1 MGLAPDP
8 RSGRDS
14 PALEIQPKPMTDKI
28 SVTIPQA
35 CELTGLGRS
44 TIYRLFDESKLS
56 RVKVG
61 SRTLI
66 MVSDLRALMDSLSDT
81 ANEAA

>member
-1 MGLAPDP
+1 
-8 RSGRDS
+8 
-14 PALEIQPKPMTDKI
+14 MTDKI

-81 ANEAA
+81 AQEAA